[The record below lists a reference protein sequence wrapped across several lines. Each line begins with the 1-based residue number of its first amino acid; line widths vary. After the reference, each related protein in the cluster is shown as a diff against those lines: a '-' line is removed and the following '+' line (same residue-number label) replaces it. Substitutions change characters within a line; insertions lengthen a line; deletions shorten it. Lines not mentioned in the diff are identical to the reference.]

1 MDWPTMRERMLASL
15 NRARESEYDYALWDG
30 DGPNKSIEEIL
41 DYLDDVEKRSAA
53 VEAVLNEAA
62 DRDNFIRLSKERL

>member
-15 NRARESEYDYALWDG
+15 NRARESEYDYALWDR
-30 DGPNKSIEEIL
+30 DDPNKSIEEIL

-62 DRDNFIRLSKERL
+62 DRDDFIRLSKERL

>member
-15 NRARESEYDYALWDG
+15 NRARESEYDYALWG
-30 DGPNKSIEEIL
+30 DGPNESIEEIL
-41 DYLDDVEKRSAA
+41 DYLDDVEKRCIA

-62 DRDNFIRLSKERL
+62 DRDDFIRLSKERL

>member
-1 MDWPTMRERMLASL
+1 MDWSTMRARMLASL
-15 NRARESEYDYALWDG
+15 NRARESEYDYALWG

-62 DRDNFIRLSKERL
+62 DRYDFIKLSKERL